1 MRRKRRTA
9 FALAML
15 MLISLLA
22 DVYAADKS
30 HPSTLGSYLA
40 AVTIFSTIFE
50 KDPTAM
56 EIKGMVP
63 EQYKG
68 ILNEAAKNAV
78 FNTPEIP
85 AEHRTSSAGVTAK

>member
-1 MRRKRRTA
+1 
-9 FALAML
+9 
-15 MLISLLA
+15 
-22 DVYAADKS
+22 
-30 HPSTLGSYLA
+30 
-40 AVTIFSTIFE
+40 
-50 KDPTAM
+50 M